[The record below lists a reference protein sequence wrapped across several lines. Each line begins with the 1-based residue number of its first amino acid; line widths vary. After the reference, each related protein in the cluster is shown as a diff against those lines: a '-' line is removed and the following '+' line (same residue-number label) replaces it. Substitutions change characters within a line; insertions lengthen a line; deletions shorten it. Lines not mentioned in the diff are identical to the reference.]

1 MKICP
6 VGADLFH
13 RTEGQTDGQI
23 DGRAGGRTDGR
34 RTDRRTDGQA
44 NGQKDGRTDRHEA
57 VSLRN
62 FANPRKKTYELTKY
76 LRVSASSR

>member
-23 DGRAGGRTDGR
+23 DGRAG
-34 RTDRRTDGQA
+34 
-44 NGQKDGRTDRHEA
+44 GRTDRHEA